1 MRTLHVLSH
10 LQPSG
15 AARELRLLLAHDG
28 TGAVVEA
35 LNWRR
40 ALDPRPL
47 WTLAARIRQLQPD
60 CLCVWGL
67 AALRVV
73 RLVSRRAFVVVRGA
87 LPRDRRRARWSRF
100 DRWLL
105 RGADRVLASSRAE
118 AAACRGAGVAEGKL
132 RCVPP
137 GVAVTGAQLAHA
149 DSPVIVCLGRLAPYK
164 GFFQA
169 LWSFDI
175 LHFIDPDVE
184 LHLAGA
190 GPDRRRLER
199 FAANTDLGQRIRFL
213 GAVADIG
220 TVLARASVVW
230 VPSLAD
236 TGAGVALEAMA
247 AGRPLVASRWLGLAE
262 IVVDGETGFLVEPGD
277 KVALARRTRTLL
289 DDEALRRRMGEAGRR
304 RVERYFGAEQFV
316 LGWNRALQPLAA

>member
-10 LQPSG
+10 LEPSG

-87 LPRDRRRARWSRF
+87 LPRDRRRAGWSRF

-105 RGADRVLASSRAE
+105 RGADRVLATSQAE
-118 AAACRGAGVAEGKL
+118 LAACRRAGIAESRL
-132 RCVPP
+132 HLVPP
-137 GVAVTGAQLAHA
+137 GVCLQRPSPAAA
-149 DSPVIVCLGRLAPYK
+149 DEPAIVCLGTLAPRK
-164 GFFQA
+164 GFFEA
-169 LWSFDI
+169 LWAFDI
-175 LHFIDPDVE
+175 LHFIDRDIE
-184 LHLAGA
+184 LHVAGD
-190 GPDRRRLER
+190 GPEQRRLER
-199 FAANTDLGQRIRFL
+199 LAGHMELGRRIRFL
-213 GAVADIG
+213 GVVPDSAAA
-220 TVLARASVVW
+220 LARASVVW
-230 VPSLAD
+230 VPSLTD

-247 AGRPLVASRWLGLAE
+247 AARPVVASRWPGLAE

-289 DDEALRRRMGEAGRR
+289 EDETLRRRMGEAGRR

-316 LGWNRALQPLAA
+316 WAWNAALQSAA